1 MDETINKLCE
11 RLGVTADYLVNELAK
26 QSMILDWIGIIFWLV
41 LSILVTILCIVFKDK
56 VKDLLRFDN
65 LWTLI
70 IVIPIIIYIITLVA
84 VPYCILDLISWH
96 ISPVAS
102 AIKYIGN
109 CF

>member
-1 MDETINKLCE
+1 MDEVINQLCE
-11 RLGVTADYLVNELAK
+11 KLGVTVDHLISELAK

-41 LSILVTILCIVFKDK
+41 LSILVTILCIIFKDK
-56 VKDLLRFDN
+56 IEDLFRFDS

-84 VPYCILDLISWH
+84 VPFCVMDLISWH
-96 ISPVAS
+96 ISPVAA
-102 AIKYIGN
+102 AIKYIGS

>member
-1 MDETINKLCE
+1 MDEAINKLCE

-26 QSMILDWIGIIFWLV
+26 QSMTLDWIGIFFWLG
-41 LSILVTILCIVFKDK
+41 LSILITIICIIFKDK
-56 VKDLLRFDN
+56 IEDLFRFDS

-70 IVIPIIIYIITLVA
+70 IVIPIIIYLITLVA
-84 VPYCILDLISWH
+84 VPFCVLDLISWH

-102 AIKYIGN
+102 AIKYISN

>member
-1 MDETINKLCE
+1 MDKVINQLCE
-11 RLGVTADYLVNELAK
+11 KLGVTTEYLISELAR
-26 QSMILDWIGIIFWLV
+26 QTITLDWIGIIFWLV

-70 IVIPIIIYIITLVA
+70 IVIPIIIYIITLVT
-84 VPYCILDLISWH
+84 VPYCILDLISWY

-102 AIKYIGN
+102 AIRYIGN